1 MGWRWRGASSRSS
14 PGTSRTSP
22 GRPGLQRREEW
33 KGAKFVPGRPPD
45 ALRGVFALAAVAA
58 CGPVVLASTSK
69 ARLRFVRPSDE
80 LSPKCCA
87 FCRFGC
93 LTDCLS
99 KICFAAFRRRHP
111 LPEFGLSLIRAREPE
126 GLPNQGVEE
135 SPERV
140 VGAAGKSGF
149 DSRKQQI
156 SGGRIASRGEVNTI
170 SAEAQRAL
178 RRLSS
183 ALSVHREPGAV
194 LRVAHARVR
203 PLHRELGGRRFHGG
217 QG

>member
-58 CGPVVLASTSK
+58 CGPVVLALMSS
-69 ARLRFVRPSDE
+69 AHLRPGPPVQFSQVVLALMSSAHLRFVRPSDE

-87 FCRFGC
+87 FRRFGR

-135 SPERV
+135 SHSLPPSNDIKPV
-140 VGAAGKSGF
+140 DF
-149 DSRKQQI
+149 
-156 SGGRIASRGEVNTI
+156 
-170 SAEAQRAL
+170 
-178 RRLSS
+178 
-183 ALSVHREPGAV
+183 
-194 LRVAHARVR
+194 
-203 PLHRELGGRRFHGG
+203 
-217 QG
+217 